1 MDKNLL
7 RLPPYY
13 LTVGTDISKIDY
25 VASLYLVDVFV
36 SRCFWTL
43 FSNASFSLP
52 YGIGLPDSTS
62 FMGRFLGV
70 SLFMFLVNVSV

>member
-1 MDKNLL
+1 
-7 RLPPYY
+7 
-13 LTVGTDISKIDY
+13 
-25 VASLYLVDVFV
+25 LVDVFV